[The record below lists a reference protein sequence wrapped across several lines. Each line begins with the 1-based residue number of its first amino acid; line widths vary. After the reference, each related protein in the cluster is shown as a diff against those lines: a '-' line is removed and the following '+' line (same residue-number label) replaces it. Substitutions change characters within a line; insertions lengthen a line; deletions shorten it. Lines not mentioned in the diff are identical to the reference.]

1 METIAQRLKL
11 VRDSTGLKQK
21 DFGATIG
28 VKSLDTISRWERGL
42 GYPSADILAA
52 IHEKY
57 GTNIQWL
64 ISGEGPMWTSG
75 EPAKPDERSPPGVR
89 NDGMPPAIPGGRDR
103 EFRLSDAI
111 TMAVRVLES
120 GTSYATAL
128 YLNIQHFDRAIQA
141 EARIQLLEKG
151 IEILGEKI
159 EILEQQVI
167 KLQERADKKNK
178 EDEKADSIQRDC
190 A

>member
-1 METIAQRLKL
+1 
-11 VRDSTGLKQK
+11 
-21 DFGATIG
+21 
-28 VKSLDTISRWERGL
+28 
-42 GYPSADILAA
+42 
-52 IHEKY
+52 
-57 GTNIQWL
+57 
-64 ISGEGPMWTSG
+64 
-75 EPAKPDERSPPGVR
+75 
-89 NDGMPPAIPGGRDR
+89 
-103 EFRLSDAI
+103 
-111 TMAVRVLES
+111 MAVRVLES